1 MHHTNEIAQSEAATG
16 KKFFNFWMHGAF
28 LNIAGGKKMAKSAD
42 NFLTLE
48 ATFTQNGISPLV
60 YRFAAFLT
68 HYRKPMEFSDE
79 SLEAAR
85 NGLAHLQ
92 NQVRGLIDLQKG
104 EGKILSDFRRRFIE
118 AINDDLNMPRAM
130 AVVQE
135 TLKADL
141 DETDRLATV
150 LDFDRV
156 LALDLDQVGK
166 EERLPAEVFKLIQAR
181 RKARTEKDWKASD
194 RLRDEIKALGY
205 AVQDAKDGMKVFKQS

>member
-1 MHHTNEIAQSEAATG
+1 
-16 KKFFNFWMHGAF
+16 MHGAF

-92 NQVRGLIDLQKG
+92 NQVRGLLDLQKG
-104 EGKILSDFRRRFIE
+104 EGKILPDFRLRFLA

-135 TLKADL
+135 TLKADFN
-141 DETDRLATV
+141 EADRLATV

-166 EERLPAEVFKLIQAR
+166 EERLPEEVSKLIDAR
-181 RKARTEKDWKASD
+181 RKARTDKDWKASD
-194 RLRDEIKALGY
+194 RLRDEIQALGY
-205 AVQDAKDGMKVFKQS
+205 TVQDAKDGMKVFKQS